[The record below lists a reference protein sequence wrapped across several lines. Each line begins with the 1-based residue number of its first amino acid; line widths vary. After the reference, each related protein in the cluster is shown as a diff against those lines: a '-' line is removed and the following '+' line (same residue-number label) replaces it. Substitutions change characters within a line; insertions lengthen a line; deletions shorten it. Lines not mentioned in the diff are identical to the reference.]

1 MLNTQAMEKDYSVQF
16 FSTFI
21 ANLQKLCQAY
31 IKFDRNI
38 EVSGYVCVEID
49 NSKKERYVLSELVQN
64 CGSVVSESY
73 CTKVFRTLPP
83 LAPTSQK
90 SASQIDQDSWSVNT
104 PADKPRHKVSQERR
118 GSISSNKSIES
129 LTDIRE
135 SENGSVSN
143 YSSDGAENL
152 RVSSGQRSKR
162 TSFDQDKENSIRM
175 SWDAAQRL
183 SQEIQSRTCS
193 ESSRSWHQVQ
203 RRDSLPSFA
212 HISNRGRSSSST
224 SLASP
229 SETVLDL
236 ESVKVEGSGTRQSC
250 VQAKHQPSSPIEH
263 GEGFGGVVPVGIHA
277 NLSNLGHIVE
287 AFAASRSAIAQP
299 AHSSEDRFSRPSVSV
314 SQASHSPAVHSQVP
328 TDISSGRSRGPSLAA
343 SRSQQEVFMQMLPQ
357 GYGQS
362 SSRHSVQMVQAADR
376 QHKLEASLGDCPED
390 VIDLDI
396 DDMDTDHTDSS
407 IADVNASLTLSGID
421 QSVLSEYMT
430 SSVQVTDIQRKRNAQ
445 LNCQRYAL
453 RLFCEFHQSKSGS
466 MSSLDTIPQ
475 EQLDVMLSDFYA
487 TSKKGNGEDFTVSSL
502 RSIQYYLESH
512 LFENFILSGSRAVVF
527 KNSRQALRKRCEELR
542 VKQKS
547 SPINKRNMTSSDID
561 LLFEKGQ
568 LGAATPDVLLNT
580 LWLMNVM
587 CFGIKGSE
595 HFSLRW
601 GDIILNTDK
610 EGRQF
615 LEYAGSGTSGQPIH
629 CLRVYSLPHNQSRC
643 CVHFFKQY
651 LSHRPAIA
659 LQPDDPFYL
668 AINNQYERVGSWY
681 VKEKLS
687 MSRLSSTWRN
697 ILFAAGLPSE
707 RKPPVG
713 YQTGLFLQAA
723 QIPVPLSRHMD
734 RTAPEGAAAASK

>member
-1 MLNTQAMEKDYSVQF
+1 M
-16 FSTFI
+16 
-21 ANLQKLCQAY
+21 
-31 IKFDRNI
+31 
-38 EVSGYVCVEID
+38 
-49 NSKKERYVLSELVQN
+49 
-64 CGSVVSESY
+64 
-73 CTKVFRTLPP
+73 
-83 LAPTSQK
+83 
-90 SASQIDQDSWSVNT
+90 
-104 PADKPRHKVSQERR
+104 
-118 GSISSNKSIES
+118 
-129 LTDIRE
+129 
-135 SENGSVSN
+135 
-143 YSSDGAENL
+143 
-152 RVSSGQRSKR
+152 
-162 TSFDQDKENSIRM
+162 
-175 SWDAAQRL
+175 
-183 SQEIQSRTCS
+183 
-193 ESSRSWHQVQ
+193 
-203 RRDSLPSFA
+203 
-212 HISNRGRSSSST
+212 
-224 SLASP
+224 
-229 SETVLDL
+229 
-236 ESVKVEGSGTRQSC
+236 
-250 VQAKHQPSSPIEH
+250 
-263 GEGFGGVVPVGIHA
+263 
-277 NLSNLGHIVE
+277 VE

-299 AHSSEDRFSRPSVSV
+299 AHSSEDRFSRPSVS
-314 SQASHSPAVHSQVP
+314 ASLSPCVHSQVP
-328 TDISSGRSRGPSLAA
+328 MDTSLVRSRGASVSS

-376 QHKLEASLGDCPED
+376 QHKLEASLTDCPED

-407 IADVNASLTLSGID
+407 IADVNASLTLSGMD
-421 QSVLSEYMT
+421 QSVLSDYMT

-487 TSKKGNGEDFTVSSL
+487 TSKKGNGDDFTVSSL

-512 LFENFILSGSRAVVF
+512 LFENFIMSGSRAIVF

-568 LGAATPDVLLNT
+568 LGAASPDVLLNT

-629 CLRVYSLPHNQSRC
+629 CLRVYSLPHYQSRC

-697 ILFAAGLPSE
+697 LLFAAGLPPE

-723 QIPVPLSRHMD
+723 QLPMSLNRHMD
-734 RTAPEGAAAASK
+734 RTLPEEAAPAAK